1 MKTFLVCTFFFS
13 SRRRHTRC
21 ALVTGVQTCAL
32 PISATDHGHPS
43 AATADLDRADAERL
57 YAKVRSGDFTAAEA
71 ELFRAQMLT
80 EMARMSLDDGMTLQI
95 HPGVYRNH
103 HPQVMQRFGRYKGA
117 DIPVRSEASRCGR
130 EWGRQCWT
138 WG

>member
-1 MKTFLVCTFFFS
+1 MPPS
-13 SRRRHTRC
+13 SPTPPASGRREHENPRAYFREVGGAT
-21 ALVTGVQTCAL
+21 
-32 PISATDHGHPS
+32 ATDHGHPS

-103 HPQVMQRFGRYKGA
+103 HPQVMQRFGRDKIG
-117 DIPVRSEASRCGR
+117 RASCR
-130 EWGRQCWT
+130 ERGC
-138 WG
+138 

>member
-80 EMARMSLDDGMTLQI
+80 EMARMSLDAGMTLQI
-95 HPGVYRNH
+95 HPGVYPNH
-103 HPQVMQRFGRYKGA
+103 HPQVMQRFGRA
-117 DIPVRSEASRCGR
+117 TSPHLPVVTVYVPSPPPFPGR
-130 EWGRQCWT
+130 LGLA
-138 WG
+138 